1 MSETKSSE
9 DFSGDFSKNRT
20 VQRKETIMKYIPL
33 ILILLFFA
41 VLGCISSSPYKQ
53 AAPSELISNPASFE
67 GKGVCIS
74 GNFENKSISSI
85 LIGGRNFTANYT
97 NGTLANVCGTYSAG
111 RIEVDFV
118 NSTLSISTDKDVY
131 HSNETLK
138 ARVDFNS
145 PNSGKGQVQVSGIRN
160 AFNRALINETRD
172 VNIEKGYNGF
182 DFEFTSPSCEE
193 CSALSPG
200 EYAINATVD
209 FDGRTFEAYKRITL
223 ERNASNASD
232 SQGGQGGNLQVN
244 NTKNNTKTYYS
255 QVGNNTSAG
264 LVTVEYFYIPGC
276 QKCEKATPVIEN
288 LMSSYGGRVNFIK
301 YNANEEGRELAIK
314 YQIPGT
320 PSVVI
325 NKGKLISY
333 NDYNGDTAKLE
344 ELLKEAINNASTSPS
359 STGVPADKKITLS
372 VPSVLAVGFLAGF
385 NPCLLAI
392 LAFIAS
398 VTLATTGRR
407 RNVLLIVLMFSLG
420 IFATYLIVGIGLLRI
435 IEQSSSLQTTIRSI
449 LVVLISLLGI
459 WHVYDAWH
467 LRKNTESS
475 FYTPKVFIRLTE
487 SVTKKVSL
495 PAAFFIGALFSLI
508 KAPCVGAV
516 YFVILNMVRQGQGA
530 GMVYLAAYN
539 LGVVLPVL
547 ILGAA
552 IAFGLNPEKVESF
565 RKERRSALRLVTGV
579 TLLVIAVLMYAGVI

>member
-1 MSETKSSE
+1 M
-9 DFSGDFSKNRT
+9 
-20 VQRKETIMKYIPL
+20 IMKYVPL
-33 ILILLFFA
+33 ILIFLFFA
-41 VLGCISSSPYKQ
+41 VLGCISSSPYKDV
-53 AAPSELISNPASFE
+53 APSELTSNPASFE

-74 GNFENKSISSI
+74 GNFENNSISGI
-85 LIGGRNFTANYT
+85 LIGGKNFTANQT
-97 NGTLANVCGTYSAG
+97 NGTLANVCGKYRAG
-111 RIEVDFV
+111 RMEADYV
-118 NSTLSISTDKDVY
+118 NSALSISTDRDVY
-131 HSNETLK
+131 HSNETLR
-138 ARVDFNS
+138 AHVDFNS
-145 PNSGKGQVQVSGIRN
+145 PDSGKGQVQVSGVRN
-160 AFNRALINETRD
+160 TFNRALINETRD
-172 VNIEKGYNGF
+172 ANIEKGYNGF
-182 DFEFTSPSCEE
+182 DFEFTTPSCEE

-200 EYAINATVD
+200 VYAVNATVNIG
-209 FDGRTFEAYKRITL
+209 GRAFEAYRRITL

-232 SQGGQGGNLQVN
+232 IHGGNLQVN
-244 NTKNNTKTYYS
+244 NTKNNTNTYNP
-255 QVGNNTSAG
+255 QAGNNASAG
-264 LVTVEYFYIPGC
+264 VVTAEYFYIPGC

-288 LMSSYGGRVNFIK
+288 LMNSYGGRVNFIK

-333 NDYNGDTAKLE
+333 NDYNGNTAKLE
-344 ELLKEAINNASTSPS
+344 ELLKEAINNASISPS
-359 STGVPADKKITLS
+359 STGVPADNKITLS

-420 IFATYLIVGIGLLRI
+420 IFVTYLIVGIGLLRI
-435 IEQSSSLQTTIRSI
+435 IEQSSSLQATIRSI

-516 YFVILNMVRQGQGA
+516 YFVILNMVRQGEGA
-530 GMVYLAAYN
+530 GIMYLAAYN

-565 RKERRSALRLVTGV
+565 RKERRSALRLITGV
-579 TLLVIAVLMYAGVI
+579 TLLVIAVLMYAGII

>member
-9 DFSGDFSKNRT
+9 DSSGDFSKNRT
-20 VQRKETIMKYIPL
+20 AQRKETIMKYIPL
-33 ILILLFFA
+33 ILIFLFFVA
-41 VLGCISSSPYKQ
+41 LGCISSSPYKDVT
-53 AAPSELISNPASFE
+53 PSELISNPASFE

-74 GNFENKSISSI
+74 GNFENNSISSI
-85 LIGGRNFTANYT
+85 LIGGKNFTANYT
-97 NGTLANVCGTYSAG
+97 NGTLANVCGTYRAG

-118 NSTLSISTDKDVY
+118 NSTLSISTDRDVY

-138 ARVDFNS
+138 AHVDFNS
-145 PNSGKGQVQVSGIRN
+145 PNSGKGQVQVSGVRN

-172 VNIEKGYNGF
+172 TNIEKGYNGF
-182 DFEFTSPSCEE
+182 DFEFTTPSCEE

-200 EYAINATVD
+200 IYAINSTVTI
-209 FDGRTFEAYKRITL
+209 DGRTFEAYKRITL

-232 SQGGQGGNLQVN
+232 IQGGNLQVN
-244 NTKNNTKTYYS
+244 NTKNNTNTYNS
-255 QVGNNTSAG
+255 QAGNNASAG
-264 LVTVEYFYIPGC
+264 VVTVEYFYIPGC

-325 NKGKLISY
+325 NKGRLISY

-344 ELLKEAINNASTSPS
+344 ELLKEAINNASISPS
-359 STGVPADKKITLS
+359 STVPAEKKISLS

-398 VTLATTGRR
+398 VTLATTGKR

-435 IEQSSSLQTTIRSI
+435 IEQSSSLQATIRSI

-516 YFVILNMVRQGQGA
+516 YFVILNMVRQGEGA

>member
-1 MSETKSSE
+1 
-9 DFSGDFSKNRT
+9 
-20 VQRKETIMKYIPL
+20 
-33 ILILLFFA
+33 
-41 VLGCISSSPYKQ
+41 
-53 AAPSELISNPASFE
+53 
-67 GKGVCIS
+67 
-74 GNFENKSISSI
+74 
-85 LIGGRNFTANYT
+85 
-97 NGTLANVCGTYSAG
+97 
-111 RIEVDFV
+111 
-118 NSTLSISTDKDVY
+118 
-131 HSNETLK
+131 
-138 ARVDFNS
+138 
-145 PNSGKGQVQVSGIRN
+145 
-160 AFNRALINETRD
+160 
-172 VNIEKGYNGF
+172 
-182 DFEFTSPSCEE
+182 
-193 CSALSPG
+193 
-200 EYAINATVD
+200 
-209 FDGRTFEAYKRITL
+209 
-223 ERNASNASD
+223 
-232 SQGGQGGNLQVN
+232 
-244 NTKNNTKTYYS
+244 
-255 QVGNNTSAG
+255 
-264 LVTVEYFYIPGC
+264 VTVEYFYIPGC

-325 NKGKLISY
+325 NKGRLISY

-344 ELLKEAINNASTSPS
+344 ELLKEAINNASISPS
-359 STGVPADKKITLS
+359 STVPAEKKISLS

-398 VTLATTGRR
+398 VTLATTGKR

-435 IEQSSSLQTTIRSI
+435 IEQSSSLQATIRSI

-516 YFVILNMVRQGQGA
+516 YFVILNMVRQGEGA

>member
-1 MSETKSSE
+1 MSKMKSSE

-20 VQRKETIMKYIPL
+20 AQRKETIMKYIPL
-33 ILILLFFA
+33 IFIFLFFA
-41 VLGCISSSPYKQ
+41 VLGCISSSPYKDIT
-53 AAPSELISNPASFE
+53 PSELTSNPASFE
-67 GKGVCIS
+67 GKEVCIS
-74 GNFENKSISSI
+74 GNFENNSISGI
-85 LIGGRNFTANYT
+85 LMGGKNFTANYT
-97 NGTLANVCGTYSAG
+97 NGTLANVCGTYRAG

-118 NSTLSISTDKDVY
+118 NSTLSISTDRDVY
-131 HSNETLK
+131 RSNETLK
-138 ARVDFNS
+138 AHVDFNS
-145 PNSGKGQVQVSGIRN
+145 PNSGRGQVQVSGIRN
-160 AFNRALINETRD
+160 AFNRALINETKD
-172 VNIEKGYNGF
+172 INIEKGYNGF
-182 DFEFTSPSCEE
+182 DFEFTTPSCEE

-200 EYAINATVD
+200 VYAINATVNT
-209 FDGRTFEAYKRITL
+209 DGRTFEAYKRLTL

-232 SQGGQGGNLQVN
+232 SQGGQGGNSQIN
-244 NTKNNTKTYYS
+244 NTKNNTKTYNP
-255 QVGNNTSAG
+255 QAGNNASAG
-264 LVTVEYFYIPGC
+264 VVTVEYFYIPGC

-333 NDYNGDTAKLE
+333 NDYNGDTAKLD

-359 STGVPADKKITLS
+359 STVPAEKKITLS

-420 IFATYLIVGIGLLRI
+420 IFVTYLIVGVGLLRI
-435 IEQSSSLQTTIRSI
+435 IEQSSSLQATIRSI

-516 YFVILNMVRQGQGA
+516 YFVILNMVRQGEGA

-547 ILGAA
+547 ILGTA
-552 IAFGLNPEKVESF
+552 IAFGLNPEKVEQF
-565 RKERRSALRLVTGV
+565 RKERRSVLRLITGV